1 MEEFDGKRAAHIV
14 GKGKEGQV
22 LSLTNFEG
30 TIPSNQ
36 WLNCQRKLEKN
47 KQIGNS
53 GKGKYTFLS
62 GLIKCGK
69 CGYSLNVRWS
79 SKKLYLGCSGH
90 TNLHICDVK
99 KISFSIEELEEV
111 VRREM
116 ELVFEQCQKSY
127 LRKREGKNTIA
138 DLEKKIAVLV
148 HKLAETSGV
157 SSYYIKKEIEKMDE
171 EKKELLN
178 KKEKVQKGSSFFS
191 FHQLNFEEKKQAVY
205 TFIDKIFVTDFEIE
219 IVWKG

>member
-1 MEEFDGKRAAHIV
+1 M
-14 GKGKEGQV
+14 
-22 LSLTNFEG
+22 
-30 TIPSNQ
+30 
-36 WLNCQRKLEKN
+36 
-47 KQIGNS
+47 
-53 GKGKYTFLS
+53 
-62 GLIKCGK
+62 
-69 CGYSLNVRWS
+69 
-79 SKKLYLGCSGH
+79 GCSGH

-127 LRKREGKNTIA
+127 LRKREGENTIA

-171 EKKELLN
+171 EKKYKRE
-178 KKEKVQKGSSFFS
+178 VPFFLS
-191 FHQLNFEEKKQAVY
+191 IN
-205 TFIDKIFVTDFEIE
+205 
-219 IVWKG
+219 